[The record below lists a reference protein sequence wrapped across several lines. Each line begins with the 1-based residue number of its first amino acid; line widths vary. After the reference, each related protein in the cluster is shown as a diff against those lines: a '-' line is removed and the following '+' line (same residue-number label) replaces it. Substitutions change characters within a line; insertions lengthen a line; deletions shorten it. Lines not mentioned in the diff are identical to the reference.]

1 VRWWNRHEKKTS
13 YVPDGRSRKK
23 TRYLP
28 RGGEEWIAV
37 PVPSSPLLSRETV
50 EEARERM
57 SARRRPERKHLAR
70 TWELRG
76 MVRCSCGLLMG
87 THTVRANASKG
98 RTYHYYFC
106 QTRRGRTGPCEQ
118 RMIRG
123 DELEP
128 AVWELV
134 SDLLKDPEK
143 LAAGMD
149 RLIEQEAAWRADGPD
164 RESEILL
171 ARSASAS
178 VSGSPTRTSRRRGS

>member
-1 VRWWNRHEKKTS
+1 
-13 YVPDGRSRKK
+13 
-23 TRYLP
+23 
-28 RGGEEWIAV
+28 
-37 PVPSSPLLSRETV
+37 
-50 EEARERM
+50 
-57 SARRRPERKHLAR
+57 
-70 TWELRG
+70 

-143 LAAGMD
+143 LEELKHTKALAQAELANLSERRRRVEELTRDKETVLALRSEAVLRGLDNLSPEEKSEVYKLLKLEVTPTPEGM
-149 RLIEQEAAWRADGPD
+149 E
-164 RESEILL
+164 
-171 ARSASAS
+171 
-178 VSGSPTRTSRRRGS
+178 VSGALLYSESLPFEKASRLPPFSET